1 MKNWKR
7 LLACMVCVMLL
18 SAACPASLA
27 EKAQGEKK
35 SNNLQETVA
44 AAIAGMSPDD
54 LDKDDAS
61 SDEDA
66 FSVSGAMII
75 VGDDTTDPAH
85 ENVEYSVETM
95 DVDSQNLTVIIKG
108 LTEKDS
114 DAVMK
119 LIKDNLDSVVDG
131 EPVQVYMPDLL
142 DAEKYSV
149 QLWNYD
155 NQLCWAATAANML
168 WVSGYAQD
176 VENPLT
182 GELFK
187 NEDEVLDY
195 FRSLYEDAPGSPDR
209 GISVFLNGSDPKEGI
224 PGYAKLKKQ
233 PQGLAPEVKAEW
245 EMSSITDNPSNISI
259 LDKIYERSIGVLLK
273 SLNLITHEVGDMSH
287 WVTVVGV
294 IVNDKTTSLNERYVG
309 IVLANS
315 DNDPVNGSEDVSD
328 ADRAVQAAHAPNS
341 YTTYK
346 LSLVNYGDDFGEL
359 WTVEGFL
366 EDPVFA
372 TIITWVCSLTDKAKL
387 EPEPQPE
394 PEPEPEP
401 EPQPVPVPQPDPEP
415 APAPAPSYQESDSQD
430 KAVVKTKYDFDAIEK
445 LMKEEELTVYSPT
458 DWVYDKAN
466 GEGFDLFVR
475 ASITRLSNLYM
486 DGELIGLKRYSL
498 TDCGNGVFLL
508 SIKQEVMQKLA
519 EGEHS
524 FQLDHLD
531 LDEITEIITVK

>member
-195 FRSLYEDAPGSPDR
+195 FRSLYEDAPGSPDQ